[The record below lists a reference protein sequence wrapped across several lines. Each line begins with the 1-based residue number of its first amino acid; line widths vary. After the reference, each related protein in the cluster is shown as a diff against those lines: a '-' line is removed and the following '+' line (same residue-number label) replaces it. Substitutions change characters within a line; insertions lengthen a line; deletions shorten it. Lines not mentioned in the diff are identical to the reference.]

1 MIIFLGKNLCFKL
14 CLFCALIGQQSLAQL
29 FPCPRFFYFIGG
41 RTGISN
47 TISTQNLWNLFENRP
62 FFDKT
67 KTLSTALLSN
77 NFAGT
82 YLEETLL
89 LVAKIGKLLIS
100 FGQKV
105 QKFDI

>member
-1 MIIFLGKNLCFKL
+1 MFQVVFNLCFDWTAIFGTIIPMPKV
-14 CLFCALIGQQSLAQL
+14 
-29 FPCPRFFYFIGG
+29 FYFIGG

-82 YLEETLL
+82 YLEETLP